1 MRNSAPSDASK
12 PIYAQVDCHL
22 KPRFSLIYKY
32 IKVIIRG
39 MNKLIIF
46 NMLAVNVTNKTM
58 IALTK
63 PFPIIGQRKNSF
75 IFWI

>member
-1 MRNSAPSDASK
+1 AFFYMRNSTSSYAPKA
-12 PIYAQVDCHL
+12 IYANVDCHL
-22 KPRFSLIYKY
+22 KPHHSLTHKY
-32 IKVIIRG
+32 IKAMIRE

-63 PFPIIGQRKNSF
+63 SFPVI
-75 IFWI
+75 